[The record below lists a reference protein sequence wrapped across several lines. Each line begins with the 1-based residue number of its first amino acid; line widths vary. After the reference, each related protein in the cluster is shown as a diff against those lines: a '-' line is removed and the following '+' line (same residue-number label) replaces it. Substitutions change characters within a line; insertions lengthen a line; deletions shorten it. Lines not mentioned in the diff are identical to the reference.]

1 MVVHHVTGALWGIVR
16 SSKVQA
22 VIAATGMSAG
32 TGSVFMAS
40 LMVVVPALLAL
51 AAFGPAP
58 KSKDTPKVI
67 LVTGA
72 SSGLG
77 KLMLDE
83 LRKDIRIAA
92 DPFQIVINSS
102 SRRYN
107 DVFDYTVGGPPST
120 MSAGAFFLTPQRQ
133 AVSLSSSPY
142 LDKGMSLM
150 TGVVDKGFWAT
161 ALLLPVHK
169 QQPDVSNYILK
180 NKCIY

>member
-83 LRKDIRIAA
+83 LRKAFPAA
-92 DPFQIVINSS
+92 IVYGT
-102 SRRYN
+102 SRSGWSAKGSKVTKG
-107 DVFDYTVGGPPST
+107 DSPLGVED
-120 MSAGAFFLTPQRQ
+120 AGAGASEQPLL
-133 AVSLSSSPY
+133 A
-142 LDKGMSLM
+142 LDV
-150 TGVVDKGFWAT
+150 TNED
-161 ALLLPVHK
+161 
-169 QQPDVSNYILK
+169 
-180 NKCIY
+180 